1 MPLGDSRLEALEL
14 VAMLTQREK
23 DILVRMING
32 YSDDSF
38 AGDLALDAHELAQ
51 AKNLLYEKIGATRIA
66 DAVRVGL
73 QLARHELLEPL

>member
-23 DILVRMING
+23 DILVRLING
-32 YSDDSF
+32 YSDQSLARDF
-38 AGDLALDAHELAQ
+38 ALDANELEQ
-51 AKNLLYEKIGATRIA
+51 AKKLLFAKIGAMRIA

>member
-1 MPLGDSRLEALEL
+1 MDTRLEALEL

-23 DILVRMING
+23 DILVRLING
-32 YSDDSF
+32 YSDQSL

-51 AKNLLYEKIGATRIA
+51 AKKLLFAKIGATRIA